1 MRTFQNKHLRLLC
14 HLTSGLQWAES
25 RNGLSEDPA
34 RKWMDNS
41 ETVQPGGKILENSV
55 ITTVI
60 KTYRC
65 QKFVKAD

>member
-1 MRTFQNKHLRLLC
+1 
-14 HLTSGLQWAES
+14 
-25 RNGLSEDPA
+25 
-34 RKWMDNS
+34 MDNS